1 MNNGLD
7 LSYLEE
13 VTGGS
18 SEMIVEMLQLFVN
31 DTPDQLSN
39 IERSVKDE
47 DWDEVR
53 AEAHKL
59 KPTFQYVGMEE
70 THLLV
75 AEVETKARN
84 REQLE
89 RMPELIDLIKRNFSS
104 ALDSFESKIKEL
116 SS

>member
-1 MNNGLD
+1 MNGELD

-39 IERSVKDE
+39 LERNVKDG
-47 DWDEVR
+47 DWDAVR

-59 KPTFQYVGMEE
+59 KPTFQYVGMDD
-70 THLLV
+70 THMLV

-84 REQLE
+84 REQTE
-89 RMPELIDLIKRNFSS
+89 RIPELIDSIKRNFNEAVS
-104 ALDSFESKIKEL
+104 SFESKIKEL

>member
-1 MNNGLD
+1 MNNELD

-39 IERSVKDE
+39 IEQNVKE
-47 DWDEVR
+47 GDWDAVR

-59 KPTFQYVGMEE
+59 KPTFQYVGMDD
-70 THLLV
+70 THMLV
-75 AEVETKARN
+75 AELETKARN
-84 REQLE
+84 REQIE
-89 RMPELIDLIKRNFSS
+89 RMPELVDSIKRNFNE
-104 ALDSFESKIKEL
+104 ALTSFEIKIKEL

>member
-1 MNNGLD
+1 MNGELD

-39 IERSVKDE
+39 IERNVKE
-47 DWDEVR
+47 GDWDAVR

-59 KPTFQYVGMEE
+59 KPTFQYVGMDE

-84 REQLE
+84 REQIE
-89 RMPELIDLIKRNFSS
+89 RMPELVDSIKRNFNE
-104 ALDSFESKIKEL
+104 ALASFESKIKEL

>member
-1 MNNGLD
+1 MNSDLD

-18 SEMIVEMLQLFVN
+18 SEMIVEMLQLFIN

-39 IERSVKDE
+39 IESGVKE
-47 DWDEVR
+47 ADWDAVR

-59 KPTFQYVGMEE
+59 KPTFQYVGMDD

-89 RMPELIDLIKRNFSS
+89 RIPELVDSIKRNFNS
-104 ALDSFESKIKEL
+104 ALVSFESKIEEL